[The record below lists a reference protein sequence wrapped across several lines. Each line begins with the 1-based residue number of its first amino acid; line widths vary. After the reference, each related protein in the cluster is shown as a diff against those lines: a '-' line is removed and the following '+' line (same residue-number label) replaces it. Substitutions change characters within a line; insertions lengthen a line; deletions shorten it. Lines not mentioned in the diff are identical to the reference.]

1 MKTDAQLVESAKNN
15 DMDAFGELFERYRGY
30 VYSVAKKRTD
40 NHDDAMDMVQN
51 TFIRAMEKISTLKD
65 HSSIKTWLG
74 IIAKRLSLNYSM
86 RQAKRSPSHF
96 DDAGVFAENI
106 SDDDTLDA
114 PSTLIKIEFTQA
126 MREALGQLKLT
137 DRETLTMFYFEG
149 KSISEI
155 SQSKN
160 TPEGTIKRRLFTA
173 RNRLGYYLKTAE
185 LV

>member
-1 MKTDAQLVESAKNN
+1 MKTDAELVVMAKNGDN
-15 DMDAFGELFERYRGY
+15 TAFGDLFERYRGF
-30 VYSVAKKRTD
+30 VYCVAKRRTD
-40 NHDDAMDMVQN
+40 SHDDAMDMVQN
-51 TFIRAMEKISTLKD
+51 TFLKAMEKISTLNHGD
-65 HSSIKTWLG
+65 SIKSWLG
-74 IIAKRLSLNYSM
+74 IIANRLTLNYSM

-96 DDAGVFAENI
+96 NDEGVFEENI

-114 PSTLIKIEFTQA
+114 PNTLMKIEFTQA
-126 MREALGQLKLT
+126 MREALGQLEST

-173 RNRLGYYLKTAE
+173 RNRLGDYLKTAE

>member
-1 MKTDAQLVESAKNN
+1 MKTDAELVTMAKNGDN
-15 DMDAFGELFERYRGY
+15 TAFGDLFERYRTF
-30 VYSVAKKRTD
+30 VYFVAKKRTD
-40 NHDDAMDMVQN
+40 SHDDAMDMVQN
-51 TFIRAMEKISTLKD
+51 TFIKAMEKISTLN
-65 HSSIKTWLG
+65 HGESIKSWLG
-74 IIAKRLSLNYSM
+74 IIANRLSLNYSM

-96 DDAGVFAENI
+96 DDEGVIAENM
-106 SDDDTLDA
+106 SDDTLDA
-114 PSTLIKIEFTQA
+114 PNTLMKIEFTQA
-126 MREALGQLKLT
+126 MREALGKLEST

-173 RNRLGYYLKTAE
+173 RNRLGDYLKTAE